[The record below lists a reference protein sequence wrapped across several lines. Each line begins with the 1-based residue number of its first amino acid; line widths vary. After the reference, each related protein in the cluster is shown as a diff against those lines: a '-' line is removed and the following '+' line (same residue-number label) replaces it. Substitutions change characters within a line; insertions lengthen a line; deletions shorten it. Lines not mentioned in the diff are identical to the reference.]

1 MEIVYFVAL
10 MHSKKDMSSLGI
22 FIILRTSWVEVE
34 FYYIQPL
41 FWIIITQSIQSSV
54 AFKFESVDWS
64 TTPQAKNNWIVSRL
78 T

>member
-22 FIILRTSWVEVE
+22 FIIRVEVE
-34 FYYIQPL
+34 FHYIQPH

>member
-10 MHSKKDMSSLGI
+10 MHSKKGMSSLGI
-22 FIILRTSWVEVE
+22 FIIGVEVE
-34 FYYIQPL
+34 FHYIQPL

-64 TTPQAKNNWIVSRL
+64 ATPQAKNNLIVSRL

>member
-22 FIILRTSWVEVE
+22 FIIRVEVE
-34 FYYIQPL
+34 FHYIQPL

-54 AFKFESVDWS
+54 AFKFESVNWS

>member
-22 FIILRTSWVEVE
+22 FIIRVEVE
-34 FYYIQPL
+34 FHYIQPL